1 MDFAVLALVI
11 FAGGFVVSRISATVM
26 GVLPASISSNTWAAS
41 LVNAALLAGVV
52 VLAAKSGLGS
62 KIRAAV

>member
-26 GVLPASISSNTWAAS
+26 GVLPASISSNAWAAS